1 MVQVRILGIR
11 YQEPFAL
18 SRQYNSLSVI
28 PGWLRPPCG
37 SEKTWLRKGS
47 EINIKEISVNKEEA

>member
-28 PGWLRPPCG
+28 LGWLRPPCG
-37 SEKTWLRKGS
+37 SKKPGLKGS
-47 EINIKEISVNKEEA
+47 EINIKEISVNEEEA

>member
-37 SEKTWLRKGS
+37 SKKTGC
-47 EINIKEISVNKEEA
+47 